1 MAKKSRNTRFTE
13 HSIINKDSS
22 FNIIEAFK
30 AARTN
35 LMFMLDSQSDKNS
48 IVFTS
53 YAPMDGKS
61 TTCLNLAITFAQT
74 GAKILVIDADM
85 RKPALHRYL
94 KTQSKP
100 GLSELLAGMT
110 DDQPCI
116 YKTDVDNL
124 FILPAG
130 TIPPNPTELLISKNM
145 EKLLEDCKPLFD
157 YIFID
162 TPPLGLVTDAAIVG
176 AKTLGIIN
184 IVNCER
190 SRSEDVDAIKA
201 TVEQAGINLIGC
213 IINAVPLAASTK
225 KYRVRSNNYGYNYGY
240 ANYDYYNSYYR
251 PSSGQE
257 ELEFDEN
264 EIPVDAE
271 EE

>member
-1 MAKKSRNTRFTE
+1 MSKKNSSSRFTGN
-13 HSIINKDSS
+13 SIINKDTS
-22 FNIIEAFK
+22 FTVIEAFK

-85 RKPALHRYL
+85 RKPALHRYM

-100 GLSELLAGMT
+100 GLSEVLAGMAG
-110 DDQPCI
+110 DKPCI
-116 YKTDVDNL
+116 YKTDIENL
-124 FILPAG
+124 FILPSG

-145 EKLLEDCKPLFD
+145 EKLLEDCSPLFD

-176 AKTLGIIN
+176 AKTLGVIN
-184 IVNCER
+184 VVNCER
-190 SRSEDVDAIKA
+190 SRSEDIE
-201 TVEQAGINLIGC
+201 TIRTTIEQAGINLIGC
-213 IINAVPLAASTK
+213 IINAVPLAATSK
-225 KYRVRSNNYGYNYGY
+225 KYRLRNSNYGYNYGY
-240 ANYDYYNSYYR
+240 VDYDYYKGPKYASEANVQTFESEDA
-251 PSSGQE
+251 SSE
-257 ELEFDEN
+257 E
-264 EIPVDAE
+264 
-271 EE
+271 